1 MINERSLGII
11 IMLFLV
17 FSWVWCI
24 AIGYTFGRDRPLDPE
39 PEQCLSVC
47 VEQFEKYGC

>member
-1 MINERSLGII
+1 MINERGLGFILMSLV
-11 IMLFLV
+11 LF
-17 FSWVWCI
+17 FGFWCGC
-24 AIGYTFGRDRPLDPE
+24 IGYMYGRDRPLDPE